1 MFFSLEDLSNAQHQ
15 SVYIPNYLQ
24 AFDYPNAD
32 ETPSP
37 FQQNDPY
44 DDRYNEDFDPFQL
57 DFLQT
62 TSTPSIQF
70 LLETSNSHIDVDSGI
85 ETTDPITTTISFST
99 ETIRTTESTSTTFNS
114 KLSTTGPT
122 TTTTTTVQTSTQT
135 SLTSFFNTT
144 TESNQRTSSY
154 DEITTSSILNSTFPS
169 TLNSSME
176 KTESIPW
183 LEHLNRTNETVIS
196 RNMTLGS
203 FLRNNTDLIIRLL
216 NRTDFLRKNLMNNNH
231 NHTTIYNATPEETA
245 RHLADR
251 KSMQSLIHLIPPSIW
266 SQLQNNSS
274 TITFN
279 QSQYIQPAFPDPAIL
294 AEAAAQAGLI
304 NPGPYPPPNHH
315 HWYQGPTYYR
325 QPVQIL
331 NNYPTTKPTTTCKL
345 ISF

>member
-1 MFFSLEDLSNAQHQ
+1 MNGQHQ

-37 FQQNDPY
+37 FQPNDPY
-44 DDRYNEDFDPFQL
+44 DDRYNDDFDPFQL

-62 TSTPSIQF
+62 PSTPSIQF
-70 LLETSNSHIDVDSGI
+70 LFETSNSHIDVDNGI
-85 ETTDPITTTISFST
+85 ATTIPLTT
-99 ETIRTTESTSTTFNS
+99 ETFPTTESTSTTFNS
-114 KLSTTGPT
+114 TLPT
-122 TTTTTTVQTSTQT
+122 TEPITTTQNSTQT
-135 SLTSFFNTT
+135 SFSSFFNAT
-144 TESNQRTSSY
+144 TESDTKTSSY
-154 DEITTSSILNSTFPS
+154 DETMPSSILNNTFLSTA
-169 TLNSSME
+169 TSSIE
-176 KTESIPW
+176 ESQSISWP
-183 LEHLNRTNETVIS
+183 EHLNDTSEPIIS

-216 NRTDFLRKNLMNNNH
+216 NRTDFLRKNLMNNT
-231 NHTTIYNATPEETA
+231 HTTIYNATPEETA

-251 KSMQSLIHLIPPSIW
+251 KSMQSLIHLIPPNIW
-266 SQLQNNSS
+266 SQIQNNYS

-304 NPGPYPPPNHH
+304 GTGSYPAPNQ
-315 HWYQGPTYYR
+315 HWHQGPNYYR
-325 QPVQIL
+325 QPMQII
-331 NNYPTTKPTTTCKL
+331 NNYPTTKPTSTCKR